1 MTSLCVVVYTY
12 NDIWGLSANNKEQK
26 YAMDLLF
33 DKDVQIVSLTG
44 QAGTGKTLIAAACG
58 LEQVLHSTKS
68 QGGYDKLI
76 ITRPVQPMG
85 TRYWFPP
92 WYIGREDVTLD
103 RSFER

>member
-1 MTSLCVVVYTY
+1 MIHHYAVSILIRYM
-12 NDIWGLSANNKEQK
+12 GLSAKNKEQK

-33 DKDVQIVSLTG
+33 DNNVHNISLTG

-58 LEQVLHSTKS
+58 SGASFTQHKS

-85 TRYWFPP
+85 RD
-92 WYIGREDVTLD
+92 IGFLPGHLKKR
-103 RSFER
+103 